1 MNVKKFFADLSS
13 NGFAVMP
20 NFWKAEKCDNLA
32 NKVRILMNEVDIKK
46 TYENERYLVNSILN
60 KKLNIPRIKTKFL
73 EYTEKK
79 A

>member
-46 TYENERYLVNSILN
+46 TYENERYFINNLDENNAKIDVMIQHVY
-60 KKLNIPRIKTKFL
+60 
-73 EYTEKK
+73 E
-79 A
+79 